1 VRGTVFEIVLPA
13 GATLVTGKEREI
25 GAHLEGHAPRSSLQ
39 AFLPDRDVTADR
51 TMQEWI
57 VRGPRGAVV
66 TVEARAD
73 RAGAVSAR
81 ITLG

>member
-1 VRGTVFEIVLPA
+1 MRGTVFEIALPA
-13 GATLVTGKEREI
+13 DVELVAGKGREL

-51 TMQEWI
+51 TLHEWI
-57 VRGPRGAVV
+57 VRGPRGSVV
-66 TVEARAD
+66 TVDARAD
-73 RAGAVSAR
+73 RAGAVRAS